1 MTKMLTLLFLVSVL
15 FSCEKETASLQVK
28 SISVKDIPS
37 SVLDTLASSSPLN
50 VLYRENSFKMLNYL
64 LTSDSKN
71 FETYEVASPEN
82 SFLINYNQK
91 EQILF
96 MNFSSNVCSSFPY
109 IFNGVTTDKV
119 LYISKLLLNEDMILQ
134 LERELEVVKSTDPT
148 YNETIEKY
156 FNSKVCQ

>member
-1 MTKMLTLLFLVSVL
+1 MTKILTVLFLVSML

-96 MNFSSNVCSSFPY
+96 LNFSSNVCSSYPY
-109 IFNGVTTDKV
+109 IFKGVSTDKV
-119 LYISKLLLNEDMILQ
+119 LAISKIELNEDMVLQ
-134 LERELEVVKSTDPT
+134 LESELEVVKSTDPI
-148 YNETIEKY
+148 YNKTFEMY